1 MDHANIT
8 FIAKVKTSNQRPVIK
23 LVTGYGV
30 EAHELLAGEGMASRL
45 LHCGPRIA
53 GMRSG
58 TTGVVPR
65 APLKLAAYTSVPFHL
80 VVMDYIEGNTVDKTT
95 PLREDTHTQIEK
107 ATRTLRQVPR
117 HVFGDLRELNIAIPG
132 SRVFLIDFDWVGK
145 VDEARYPRDLSRSA
159 VAGKRG
165 SVGVEAILIEHEQFT
180 LNQISRL
187 LSLRS

>member
-1 MDHANIT
+1 MDPANIT
-8 FIAKVKTSNQRPVIK
+8 FIAKVKTSNQGSVIK
-23 LVTGYGV
+23 FVTRYGV
-30 EAHELLAGEGMASRL
+30 EAHELAGEGMASRL

-53 GMRSG
+53 GTRSG
-58 TTGVVPR
+58 TTGVVSR
-65 APLKLAAYTSVPFHL
+65 APLKLAAYTLVPFHL

-95 PLREDTHTQIEK
+95 PLQEDTHAQIEK
-107 ATRTLRQVPR
+107 ATRTLRQVHR

-145 VDEARYPRDLSRSA
+145 VDEARYPRDLSKSA

-165 SVGVEAILIEHEQFT
+165 SVGVEAILIDQHEQFT